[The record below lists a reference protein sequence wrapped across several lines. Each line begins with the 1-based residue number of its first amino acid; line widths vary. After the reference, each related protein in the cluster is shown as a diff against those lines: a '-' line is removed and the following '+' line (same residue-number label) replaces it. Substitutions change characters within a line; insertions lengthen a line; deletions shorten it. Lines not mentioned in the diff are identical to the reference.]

1 MWIIFVKVSQ
11 SKLHLLAYR
20 ESRRWVCPEIFKPPS
35 TKLTTPTPSCVDI
48 SVGNINICN
57 SPDWTGH
64 CTVSTEWWSW
74 SAGSFPRGI
83 SGRGRGSTS
92 SAPRCPSLVT
102 ERVTGWR
109 TITSDI
115 ITRHRPASPRPS
127 SGVSSASRGQPQHAL
142 ALAAITESLYT
153 QINIKL
159 FHYIA
164 MQCSEAFWLS
174 TPHMRLLGAF

>member
-1 MWIIFVKVSQ
+1 MKVSH

-48 SVGNINICN
+48 LVGNINICN

-74 SAGSFPRGI
+74 SAGSFQRGI

-92 SAPRCPSLVT
+92 SAPRCPSLRT
-102 ERVTGWR
+102 ESVTGWR

-127 SGVSSASRGQPQHAL
+127 SGVSSASRGQPQHGPG
-142 ALAAITESLYT
+142 TGGNYGVSLHSDQHQTVPLYCNAMFWSILTVNT
-153 QINIKL
+153 QHEIVGCILN
-159 FHYIA
+159 
-164 MQCSEAFWLS
+164 S
-174 TPHMRLLGAF
+174 